1 MNEATVKKD
10 YSSVSEF
17 IGSAELYRAK
27 TDGRGRPVPGTIKIG
42 ETSIDHSID
51 KVLIRLKRAI
61 KASKIKEKLLDK
73 CDDIRADNC
82 MTIEKEGKVV
92 LLKDADGKHLF
103 SPEQEKIVNTL
114 IREQVDLFNEKLIEF
129 EPYMA
134 KSIPNNLTMEQ
145 VEAFK
150 GFVIPQ
156 EYELSEPAEK
166 PKEAK

>member
-10 YSSVSEF
+10 YSSVSDF
-17 IGSAELYRAK
+17 ITAAELYRAK
-27 TDGRGRPVPGTIKIG
+27 TDGRGRPVEGTIKIG
-42 ETSIDHSID
+42 ETSMDHSID
-51 KVLIRLKRAI
+51 KVMIRLNRVI
-61 KASKIKEKLLDK
+61 KASKIKEKLFDK
-73 CDDIRADNC
+73 CDNIRADNC

-92 LLKDADGKHLF
+92 LLKDANGKHLF
-103 SPEQEKIVNTL
+103 SPDQEKIVNGL
-114 IREQVDLFNEKLIEF
+114 IREAIDLFNAIEIEF

-150 GFVIPQ
+150 GFVIPE